1 MRTVGWWTL
10 NIVGTLAF
18 IGMVLGTSKICMMLL
33 KESTKP
39 MDKPLPM
46 MQSATQEK
54 PSNEPFVIDQQGNI
68 VKKNDQIAIALT
80 GLLGGFVMDIND
92 KGIVIAIPMFCDITK
107 PVGGLIKSHQRRF
120 DQSPNQS

>member
-1 MRTVGWWTL
+1 M
-10 NIVGTLAF
+10 
-18 IGMVLGTSKICMMLL
+18 
-33 KESTKP
+33 EKP
-39 MDKPLPM
+39 PLPM